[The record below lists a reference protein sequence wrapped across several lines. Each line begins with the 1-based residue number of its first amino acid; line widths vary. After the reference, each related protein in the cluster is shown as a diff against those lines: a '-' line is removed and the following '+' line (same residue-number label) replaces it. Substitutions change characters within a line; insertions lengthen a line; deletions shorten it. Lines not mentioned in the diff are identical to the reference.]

1 MTKKNRLKCK
11 FFKPTKR
18 RKRRGRKKVIYQIN
32 CVIKRL
38 NIICPK
44 QKQQKQPFIGV
55 KPKVRRY
62 FFVAPHDINLSGE
75 KIVLFPNQFVDDK
88 GETVAKFIDFGQEGY
103 FNLYVNGA
111 LQEGKL
117 YHVNSDELTIIST
130 GQTIY
135 KGTPIILESIG
146 FIISRK
152 K

>member
-1 MTKKNRLKCK
+1 VGLLTKKHRLKCK

-18 RKRRGRKKVIYQIN
+18 RKRRGRKKVIYKIN

-38 NIICPK
+38 NIICP
-44 QKQQKQPFIGV
+44 KQPFIGV

-117 YHVNSDELTIIST
+117 YHVNSDALTIIST